1 MVYYSEIRHP
11 MVYVITNKTHHICLK
26 HILAAVP

>member
-1 MVYYSEIRHP
+1 